1 MQARTRPR
9 LRAPAPLG
17 GRVEPGIPGE
27 HALVETSE
35 SIVDKELYF
44 SREEYRGRLASVR
57 LHMEQRGVDA
67 LLVHTPENILYLSG
81 YQTPGYYAYQCL
93 VVTHQHDPVL
103 LIRDT
108 EKGNAY
114 AYSWLSDHVGY
125 YDSDSHSEVTSKV
138 LAGLGIRN
146 ATVGVEMS
154 SWFLTARVYEDLRER
169 NPHLRW
175 ADASGTVEKSRARK
189 SPREIEYIRHAV
201 RVAEVGMRAAIDA
214 AAEGRTDNDVAA
226 ALSASMFEAGGEYP
240 SLGPFV
246 AVGKR
251 SSITHGIWGRRVIEN
266 GQSIILEIG
275 GVFNRYNGALMRTV
289 SIGPPNDEL
298 RAMSTASE
306 EANRLLIENVKPGA
320 MTADLYRLCMGEL
333 ERHGYSDTRRGKRC
347 GYSIGLAFPPDWGEG
362 HFLSLIDEPNVPL
375 EPGMVF
381 HFPLSVRIYG
391 RYGASF
397 SETVAVTDTGH
408 EVLTNFERELFV
420 K

>member
-1 MQARTRPR
+1 M
-9 LRAPAPLG
+9 
-17 GRVEPGIPGE
+17 
-27 HALVETSE
+27 VETSE
-35 SIVDKELYF
+35 SIVDKELFF

-93 VVTHQHDPVL
+93 VIVHQHDPVL

-138 LAGLGIRN
+138 LAGMGIRN

-189 SPREIEYIRHAV
+189 SP
-201 RVAEVGMRAAIDA
+201 
-214 AAEGRTDNDVAA
+214 
-226 ALSASMFEAGGEYP
+226 
-240 SLGPFV
+240 
-246 AVGKR
+246 
-251 SSITHGIWGRRVIEN
+251 
-266 GQSIILEIG
+266 
-275 GVFNRYNGALMRTV
+275 
-289 SIGPPNDEL
+289 
-298 RAMSTASE
+298 
-306 EANRLLIENVKPGA
+306 
-320 MTADLYRLCMGEL
+320 
-333 ERHGYSDTRRGKRC
+333 
-347 GYSIGLAFPPDWGEG
+347 
-362 HFLSLIDEPNVPL
+362 L

-381 HFPLSVRIYG
+381 HLPLSVRIYG

-397 SETVAVTDTGH
+397 SETVAVTETGH

-420 K
+420 KYSRIDTAGFEP

>member
-1 MQARTRPR
+1 MR
-9 LRAPAPLG
+9 
-17 GRVEPGIPGE
+17 EPGIPRE
-27 HALVETSE
+27 SALVDMSE
-35 SIVDKELYF
+35 SIVDKELFF
-44 SREEYRGRLASVR
+44 SVEEFRDRLSSVR
-57 LHMEQRGVDA
+57 LSMEQRGCDA

-93 VVTHQHDPVL
+93 VITHQHDPVL

-114 AYSWLSDHVGY
+114 AYSWLDDHVGY
-125 YDSDSHSEVTSKV
+125 YDTDSHSEVTSRA
-138 LAGLGIRN
+138 LAGIGIRD

-154 SWFLTARVYEDLRER
+154 SWFLTARLNEDLRER

-175 ADASGTVEKSRARK
+175 VDASGTVEKCRARK
-189 SPREIEYIRHAV
+189 SPREIAYIRHAV
-201 RVAEVGMRAAIDA
+201 TAAEAGMKAAIDA
-214 AAEGRTDNDVAA
+214 ASEGRTDNDVAA
-226 ALSASMFEAGGEYP
+226 ALSAAMFEAGGEYP
-240 SLGPFV
+240 ALGPFV

-251 SSITHGIWGRRVIEN
+251 SSITHGIWGRRPIER

-275 GVFNRYNGALMRTV
+275 GVFNRYNGAIMRTI
-289 SIGPPNDEL
+289 SIGPPSDEL
-298 RAMSTASE
+298 TAMATASE

-320 MTADLYRLCMGEL
+320 MTADLYSLCMGEL
-333 ERHGYSDTRRGKRC
+333 ERHGYSGTRTGKRC

-381 HFPLSVRIYG
+381 HLPLSVRIYG

-397 SETVAVTDTGH
+397 SETVAVTQTGH
-408 EVLTNFERELFV
+408 EILTSIERELFV